1 MLRIDNEHTFT
12 TRDSRYDSVM
22 FESKIPVKV
31 RPALGGVPRTFASP
45 LVWSFLWIIL
55 LVGIT
60 AKVARSDPS
69 LPTTVAIDWPLNDS
83 GSKWTILRVPVDYYG
98 PVDTIWSV
106 PRKELIQTVQ
116 RQTGVAGQA
125 IKLWASWPGMETPT
139 ANTPA
144 DFYAHRGSNT
154 TFLLLHS
161 GRNELQFRSTI
172 DIQQAGIVCERP
184 RDATTR
190 SDLTCRSGT
199 PLVQLP
205 PEFDLK
211 HRGLEAANKANSYRA
226 SSYNDIFYVPE
237 LGDALTTFIHCS
249 DEENRPFEND
259 PISGDANCEQIFIVP
274 SLNATARVGYSREYL
289 KDWRA
294 IQQAWIRKLQSFED

>member
-1 MLRIDNEHTFT
+1 MPTGAVIQRFCYCTQAATNYSFAPQLTSNRQALC
-12 TRDSRYDSVM
+12 
-22 FESKIPVKV
+22 V
-31 RPALGGVPRTFASP
+31 RGHATLQ
-45 LVWSFLWIIL
+45 
-55 LVGIT
+55 
-60 AKVARSDPS
+60 
-69 LPTTVAIDWPLNDS
+69 
-83 GSKWTILRVPVDYYG
+83 RVPISLAV
-98 PVDTIWSV
+98 V
-106 PRKELIQTVQ
+106 
-116 RQTGVAGQA
+116 
-125 IKLWASWPGMETPT
+125 
-139 ANTPA
+139 
-144 DFYAHRGSNT
+144 
-154 TFLLLHS
+154 
-161 GRNELQFRSTI
+161 
-172 DIQQAGIVCERP
+172 
-184 RDATTR
+184 
-190 SDLTCRSGT
+190 GT

-237 LGDALTTFIHCS
+237 LGDALTTFIDRS